1 MSLGNTKYDPVDLAH
16 SPSPKLFCLY
26 YEMNNEKL
34 AGHTATELLP
44 VLPLPQSCSRGGG
57 VGGAQSTGEVGG
69 CEGAPVLDDD
79 HGQQ

>member
-1 MSLGNTKYDPVDLAH
+1 MSLGNAKYDPIDLAH

-26 YEMNNEKL
+26 YDMNNEKL
-34 AGHTATELLP
+34 AGHTAIELL
-44 VLPLPQSCSRGGG
+44 VRTKLQQRGRDGGRSVQWGGG
-57 VGGAQSTGEVGG
+57 GPGG